1 MIKDSESLLRVGFIL
16 PMKAQTHS
24 FYYQERYDLHPKGK
38 SKVEQSWPYFLDILE
53 SKMLSYNSG
62 TEDEEYGKR
71 KV

>member
-16 PMKAQTHS
+16 PMKAQTYS
-24 FYYQERYDLHPKGK
+24 FYFQERYNFHPKGK
-38 SKVEQSWPYFLDILE
+38 SKLEQTWPCFLDILK
-53 SKMLSYNSG
+53 SKMLSVNSG